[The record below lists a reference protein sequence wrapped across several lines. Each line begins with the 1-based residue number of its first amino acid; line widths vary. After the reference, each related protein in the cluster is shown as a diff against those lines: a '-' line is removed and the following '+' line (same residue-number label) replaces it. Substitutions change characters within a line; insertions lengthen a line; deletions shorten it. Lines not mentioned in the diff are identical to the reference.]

1 MIRSVCDFLENSA
14 LKFPD
19 KIAFVEGVKSI
30 TYKELDEKSSALACE
45 ISTRLN
51 GKIKEPILIT
61 LDKSIEAII
70 AVYATIKSG
79 NFFSIIDNKNPVHRI
94 EKILTILEPSLIIK
108 QNDFNNF
115 GILSINESQIL
126 EFKCGDTKTLKNIK
140 SKMLDTDLLYVLFTS
155 GSTGVPKG
163 VCTNHRSMCEYMSVV
178 RDYFGFN
185 DTDILANH
193 SNFYFVKATLEIFG
207 SVFFGATTHILGG
220 FLGVFGSELFSYYE
234 KHKITTLNIVPSMI
248 NFIAKSGVLEAY
260 KFPSLKR
267 VLIGGEML
275 NAKMIKIW
283 QNTYAHA
290 DFFNCFGGTE
300 TLSNPAFHKIDKSR
314 EYDFIPAG
322 RRDNCELF
330 LLDDEN
336 KLISSSFKTG
346 EICVR
351 GTALACG
358 YYNDKE
364 TSKKVFIQNPLNEHY
379 REIIYKSGDLGY
391 YNESGE
397 LLCVGRADNQIKIAG
412 NRIELGEIENVILSI
427 NNVKNCA
434 CIFVNDKIVCYYS
447 GQIDKKELKVTLKN
461 ELLSYMVP
469 SKFININSIPLNSN
483 GKVDRKY
490 LKENYENSK
499 RDI

>member
-1 MIRSVCDFLENSA
+1 MRLVCDFLEHST

-19 KIAFVEGVKSI
+19 KPAFIDGLKSI
-30 TYKELDEKSSALACE
+30 TYKELDEKSSALANK
-45 ISTRLN
+45 ISQHLN
-51 GKIKEPILIT
+51 GKIKKPILIT

-70 AVYATIKSG
+70 AIYAVIKSG
-79 NFFSIIDNKNPVHRI
+79 NFFSIIDSKNPIKRI
-94 EKILTILEPSLIIK
+94 EKILEILEPKLIIK
-108 QNDFNNF
+108 QDNFNDF
-115 GILSINESQIL
+115 GIPNINESQIL
-126 EFKCGDTKTLKNIK
+126 EFKQSDKQTLSNIK

-207 SVFFGATTHILGG
+207 SVLFGATTHILGG
-220 FLGVFGSELFSYYE
+220 FLGVFGAELFSYYK
-234 KHKITTLNIVPSMI
+234 KHKITTLNLVPSMI
-248 NFIAKSGVLEAY
+248 NFIAKSGVLENY
-260 KFPSLKR
+260 ELPSLKR

-275 NAKMIKIW
+275 NAKMIRVWK
-283 QNTYAHA
+283 NAYTHV

-300 TLSNPAFHKIDKSR
+300 ALANPAFYKIDKNR
-314 EYDFIPAG
+314 EYDLIPVG

-336 KLISSSFKTG
+336 KLITDSFKTA

-351 GTALACG
+351 GTALASG
-358 YYNDKE
+358 YYNDKK
-364 TSKKVFIQNPLNEHY
+364 SSDKVFIQNPLNKHY

-412 NRIELGEIENVILSI
+412 NRVELGEVENALLGVES
-427 NNVKNCA
+427 VKSCA
-434 CIFVNDKIVCYYS
+434 CIFVNSRVLCYYS
-447 GQIDKKELKVTLKN
+447 GQIDKSKLRAALKSELP
-461 ELLSYMVP
+461 SYMMP
-469 SKFININSIPLNSN
+469 SEFIKLGSIPLNAN

-490 LKENYENSK
+490 LKENYESSK
-499 RDI
+499 RDF